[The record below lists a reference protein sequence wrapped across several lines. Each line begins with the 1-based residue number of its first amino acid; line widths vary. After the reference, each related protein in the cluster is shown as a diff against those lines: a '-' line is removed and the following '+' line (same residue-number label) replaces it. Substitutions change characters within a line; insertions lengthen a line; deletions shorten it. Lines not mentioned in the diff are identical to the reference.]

1 MAGQIDEPQTRFSPN
16 TKSEI
21 RIPKSEISFVSD
33 EHLMKASYI
42 RLFTDNQG
50 ETHFEEIQS
59 TLARVDF
66 AYGMPPLFVS
76 EEIAAQAS
84 SFFGAPA
91 GWESD
96 WHPSSGR
103 HLFAVLTGA
112 WEVTASDGETRTFA
126 KGDVLLVEDTTGK
139 GHTSRV
145 LGSEE
150 SIALLV
156 QLPSNQK

>member
-1 MAGQIDEPQTRFSPN
+1 M
-16 TKSEI
+16 KSTY
-21 RIPKSEISFVSD
+21 V
-33 EHLMKASYI
+33 
-42 RLFTDNQG
+42 RLFTDDQG
-50 ETHFEEIQS
+50 ESHFEEIQS

-66 AYGMPPLFVS
+66 AFGMPPVFVS

-103 HLFAVLTGA
+103 HLFAVLTGT
-112 WEVTASDGETRTFA
+112 WEVTASDGETRTFS

-145 LGSEE
+145 ISEE
-150 SIALLV
+150 ESMSLLIV
-156 QLPSNQK
+156 LAA